1 MFVVA
6 SIFLLDPNYIN
17 FVLHFFC
24 PMAPHF
30 TQNKNIT
37 YDTKIQFQYVPL
49 NKHSVFLLTVVYP
62 EILFGGGSTNS
73 VEDRGETMGI
83 RGW

>member
-1 MFVVA
+1 MFVVS

-17 FVLHFFC
+17 FVYIFFC
-24 PMAPHF
+24 PMAPPF
-30 TQNKNIT
+30 TQNNKIND
-37 YDTKIQFQYVPL
+37 DTEIQFQYVPL